1 MGSLQQLL
9 ALSNIISHGYHPLI
23 SCVRKFFCSVIV
35 NMTHSQERY
44 ELHMTLQFVLHRRY
58 RKSCEMTQQVL
69 NVQFSI

>member
-23 SCVRKFFCSVIV
+23 SCVRKFFCPVIV

-44 ELHMTLQFVLHRRY
+44 EL
-58 RKSCEMTQQVL
+58 RKSCEMRQQVL
-69 NVQFSI
+69 NVQFST

>member
-23 SCVRKFFCSVIV
+23 SCVKKFFCPVIV

-44 ELHMTLQFVLHRRY
+44 ELHMTLQFVLHSRY
-58 RKSCEMTQQVL
+58 RKSCEMRKQVL
-69 NVQFSI
+69 NVLFSI